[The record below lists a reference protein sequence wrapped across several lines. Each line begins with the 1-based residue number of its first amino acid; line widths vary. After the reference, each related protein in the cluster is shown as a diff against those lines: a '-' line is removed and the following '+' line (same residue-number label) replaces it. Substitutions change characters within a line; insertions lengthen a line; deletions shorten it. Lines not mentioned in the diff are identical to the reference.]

1 MRVFWHNLDR
11 VDVGRSRPI
20 CRESEPCLASLS
32 APEGYRDF
40 DSGVAKKFVLD
51 PVIFWRPDAP
61 VPGKQH

>member
-51 PVIFWRPDAP
+51 PRHLLAS
-61 VPGKQH
+61 